1 MKKTLLSIFTLI
13 TSATM
18 FAQCSDLFISEYV
31 EGWSNNKAI
40 ELYNPT
46 ATAINL
52 SSYELRRYS
61 NGSSSADPAKKR
73 ITLSGTINP
82 YSTYVYVLDKRDT
95 AGTGQNAP
103 VWDSLQA
110 KADAFICPDYQSNNV
125 MYFNGNDAITLFKGA
140 AVLDVIGKIG
150 EDPGAV
156 NGSSSQDDN
165 YGWPHAAAIAWTK
178 DHTLKRKPSIQT
190 GNTTA
195 TPAVYDPAIEW
206 DSLPANTFTG
216 LGMHECTCDP
226 NYTSIDEF
234 AGEVRFNVYPNP
246 SNTGNVTVVSEKAI
260 KNIRVINLVG
270 AVIFEDKLSNVEN
283 TVINTASWNK
293 GMYLITLDFG
303 NGVKSTKKLTI
314 N

>member
-18 FAQCSDLFISEYV
+18 VAQCSEVFMSEYV

-40 ELYNPT
+40 EIYNPT
-46 ATAINL
+46 ASAIDL

-61 NGSSSADPAKKR
+61 NGSSSADPSTKR
-73 ITLSGTINP
+73 ISLSGSVAA
-82 YSTYVYVLDKRDT
+82 YGTYVFVLDKRDT
-95 AGTGQNAP
+95 AGMGQDAP

-110 KADAFICPDYQSNNV
+110 KADAFINPVYNTNNV

-140 AVLDVIGKIG
+140 VLVDVIGKVG

-165 YGWPHAAAIAWTK
+165 YGWPHAEAIAWTK
-178 DHTLKRKPSIQT
+178 DHTMRRKSSIQG
-190 GNTTA
+190 GNTNA
-195 TPAVYDPAIEW
+195 TPAVYTPSTEW
-206 DSLPANTFTG
+206 DSLVANTFTG
-216 LGMHECTCDP
+216 LGAHECTCDP
-226 NYTSIDEF
+226 NFTSINEI
-234 AGEVRFNVYPNP
+234 AGNVKFNVYPNP
-246 SNTGNVTVVSEKAI
+246 SNTGVVSVRSEKEI
-260 KNIRVINLVG
+260 KSIRVINLVG
-270 AVIFEDKLSNVEN
+270 AVVYENNVNNIEF
-283 TVINTASWNK
+283 TTINTGNWNK

-303 NGVKSTKKLTI
+303 SGVKSTRKITI